1 MSLLRL
7 ASDHQSRLV
16 AVSDRA
22 ARQTLRLWGEVQAG
36 QLDAGWSAVAP
47 QVERVVS
54 NAQVA
59 AAGLSS
65 AYVSAALREQGVD
78 AERARI
84 VPEAFGG
91 VTREG
96 RSVAPE
102 LYAAVTTTKTL
113 IGRGVGVG
121 QAFRAGAA
129 FMSVMASTLVRDA
142 GRSADRTLAAGK
154 GTLRSVR
161 VISPGACSRCAILAG
176 VTGYKTDFK
185 RHPGCKCTSMPIRD
199 GEGTPEGF
207 FKSTDE
213 YFDSLSKAEQE
224 RVFTKAG
231 AEAIRNGADPMKV
244 VNARRGAYGISYNS
258 RGTGRVNPGR
268 LQPVTVGVRA
278 DGSPIQVYA
287 TTEGTTS
294 RGAFGRGQ
302 TLSPGIA
309 PGDRYRRTRTLRL
322 MPEQIM
328 QMSDDPA
335 RIREL
340 LKRYGY
346 IT

>member
-1 MSLLRL
+1 MSLTRL
-7 ASDHQSRLV
+7 ASEHQDRLV

-22 ARQTLRLWGEVQAG
+22 ARQSLRLWGEVQSG
-36 QLDAGWSAVAP
+36 SLEAGWSAVAP
-47 QVERVVS
+47 RVERVVAD
-54 NAQVA
+54 AQVA

-65 AYVSAALREQGVD
+65 AYVGAALREQGID
-78 AERARI
+78 AGGARI

-96 RSVAPE
+96 RAVAPE

-142 GRSADRTLAAGK
+142 GRSADRTLSAGK
-154 GTLRSVR
+154 GVLRSVR
-161 VISPGACSRCAILAG
+161 VVSPGACSRCAILAG

-185 RHPGCKCTSMPIRD
+185 RHPGCRCTSMPIRD
-199 GEGTPEGF
+199 GEGAPEGF
-207 FKSTDE
+207 FNNTDE
-213 YFDSLSKAEQE
+213 YFESLSRAEQD

-231 AEAIRNGADPMKV
+231 AEAIRQGADPMKV
-244 VNARRGAYGISYNS
+244 VNARRGAYGVSYNS

-268 LQPVTVGVRA
+268 LQQVTIGVRA
-278 DGSPIQVYA
+278 DGSPIRVYA

-294 RGAFGRGQ
+294 RGAWGRGQ
-302 TLSPGIA
+302 TLNSGIRE
-309 PGDRYRRTRTLRL
+309 GDRYRRTRSLRL

-328 QMSDDPA
+328 QMSSDPA
-335 RIREL
+335 RIRTL
-340 LKRYGY
+340 LEQYGY